1 VSVEHTQ
8 TEHGA
13 DRGSQHHNRQFAD
26 EPTIPYSLSVFAHG
40 GGNADRTY
48 RDDLLNGEAGDASL
62 LGGPGNDRLDFQD
75 TGQLFGS
82 GRFEG
87 GPGFDMLEIVTW
99 WGLKPLLNS
108 SLPSLRKAKFRLLM
122 VGADL

>member
-1 VSVEHTQ
+1 VPLSIFRLTRRSVSCV
-8 TEHGA
+8 A
-13 DRGSQHHNRQFAD
+13 
-26 EPTIPYSLSVFAHG
+26 P
-40 GGNADRTY
+40 
-48 RDDLLNGEAGDASL
+48 DDLLNGEAGDASL
-62 LGGPGNDRLDFQD
+62 LGGPGNDRLVFQD